1 MSSKPY
7 GSPPPYQPGSG
18 YNPSNYAPSRDVYGE
33 PVGSQPA
40 FSYYP
45 EEEQEQNFYKWT
57 SPPGIIKILAIIIVI
72 LCVGIFACIAS
83 TLAWDVD
90 MANMGGM
97 GMGMGTGIGGYGGY
111 GGGFGSG
118 SSSYGGYSG
127 AGMGVGGNY
136 TDPRT
141 AKGFLIA
148 MAAICFIGMLAVF
161 IITVSRSNIAR
172 SRKFYLGVTISCAIL
187 AVLMFIA
194 TIVYLI
200 GVNPTAQAAGSAFYN
215 QVLMLCA
222 QFQNPQQSGI
232 FINQYLYH
240 YCVVEPQEAI
250 AIVFGMIVTVALA
263 IMIFFAVKTRGK
275 INKYGKMNINWEK
288 EHVPVEGTANVEDW
302 VNNVTGEPDDL
313 VSDYPEKFNGSMCVV
328 DEEPS
333 RDQSPPPKVS
343 APLMSM
349 PPPNVYSSSSEGPP
363 TQRKPPK
370 KRRPGRARRADTQ
383 GYETDYTTGAESGE
397 ELDNDDLESEYPPI
411 SGDQQRQEYKR
422 EFDADLQEYKK
433 LQAEMDEIN
442 KDLSRLDRQLDELQ
456 EGTQEYESVA
466 DEFYLLKDKKKS
478 ADYQK
483 KKQRCKYLK
492 AKLSHIKKVVA
503 DYDRS

>member
-7 GSPPPYQPGSG
+7 GSPPPYHPGSG
-18 YNPSNYAPSRDVYGE
+18 YNPSNYAPSRGIYGE
-33 PVGSQPA
+33 PMGSQPA

-45 EEEQEQNFYKWT
+45 EDEKEQNFYKWN
-57 SPPGIIKILAIIIVI
+57 SPPGIIKILSVIIVV

-83 TLAWDVD
+83 TLAWDTD
-90 MANMGGM
+90 MTNVGGM

-111 GGGFGSG
+111 GSGFGSG

-127 AGMGVGGNY
+127 AGLGVGGNY
-136 TDPRT
+136 TNPRT
-141 AKGFLIA
+141 AKGFMIA
-148 MAAICFIGMLAVF
+148 MAAICFVAMLAVF
-161 IITVSRSNIAR
+161 IITVSRSNIGR
-172 SRKFYLGVTISCAIL
+172 SRKFYLAVIIFCTVL
-187 AVLMFIA
+187 AVMMFIA

-215 QVLMLCA
+215 QVVMLCA

-250 AIVFGMIVTVALA
+250 AIVFGVIVTVALA
-263 IMIFFAVKTRGK
+263 IIIFFAVKTRGK

-302 VNNVTGEPDDL
+302 VNNVTGEPGDL
-313 VSDYPEKFNGSMCVV
+313 VSDYPEKFNGSMCMV

-333 RDQSPPPKVS
+333 RVQSPPPKVLV
-343 APLMSM
+343 PLSN
-349 PPPNVYSSSSEGPP
+349 PPPKVYSSSSEDPS

-370 KRRPGRARRADTQ
+370 KRRPGRARKADTQ
-383 GYETDYTTGAESGE
+383 GYDTDYTTGGESGE

-411 SGDQQRQEYKR
+411 RGDQQRQEYKR

-442 KDLSRLDRQLDELQ
+442 KDLSRLDRELDELQ

-466 DEFYLLKDKKKS
+466 DEFYLLKDKKRS
-478 ADYQK
+478 ADYRK